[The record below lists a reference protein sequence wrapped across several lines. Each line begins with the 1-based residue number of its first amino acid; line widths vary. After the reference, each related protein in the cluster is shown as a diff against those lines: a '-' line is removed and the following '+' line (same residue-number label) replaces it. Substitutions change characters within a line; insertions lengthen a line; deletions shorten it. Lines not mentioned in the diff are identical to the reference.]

1 MPQERVE
8 LPLPLPQLLL
18 RLSEVVGSFGLIHF
32 TVRTPSNSPGT
43 HEFHPLRN
51 QWWCFL
57 LLGIALVVLGLL
69 CIIDP
74 LVPTLAS
81 VLVLGFLL
89 IAAGITQIVSSFW
102 AGKWSG
108 MLMHLLIGVLY
119 VVVGYM
125 IVDEPV
131 INMVLITKFIAI
143 FLIVSGAFRVI
154 SALVMRFPD
163 WGWALL
169 NGGVTLLLGI
179 IINRQLPEAA
189 LWVIGLFVGIEMLF
203 NGWAWVMLALNL
215 RAVAKKG

>member
-1 MPQERVE
+1 M
-8 LPLPLPQLLL
+8 
-18 RLSEVVGSFGLIHF
+18 S
-32 TVRTPSNSPGT
+32 TVSSPSNSPGT
-43 HEFHPLRN
+43 HELHALRN

-57 LLGIALVVLGLL
+57 LLGIALVVLGSL

-74 LVPTLAS
+74 FVPTLAS
-81 VLVLGFLL
+81 VVFLGFVLM
-89 IAAGITQIVSSFW
+89 AAGISQIVSSFW

-108 MLMHLLIGVLY
+108 MLIHMLIGVLY

-125 IVDEPV
+125 VVDAPV

-154 SALVMRFPD
+154 SALVVRFQD

-169 NGGVTLLLGI
+169 NGGVTFLLGV

-189 LWVIGLFVGIEMLF
+189 LWVIGLFIGIEMLF
-203 NGWAWVMLALNL
+203 NGWSWVMLALGL
-215 RAVAKKG
+215 RAVAKRS

>member
-1 MPQERVE
+1 M
-8 LPLPLPQLLL
+8 
-18 RLSEVVGSFGLIHF
+18 S
-32 TVRTPSNSPGT
+32 TVPAASNSSGT
-43 HEFHPLRN
+43 HELHPLRN

-57 LLGIALVVLGLL
+57 LLGIALVILGSL

-74 LVPTLAS
+74 FVPTLAS
-81 VLVLGFLL
+81 VFVLGFILM
-89 IAAGITQIVSSFW
+89 AAGITQIVSSFW

-108 MLMHLLIGVLY
+108 MLMHMLIGVLY

-125 IVDEPV
+125 IVDAPV

-143 FLIVSGAFRVI
+143 FLIVSGAFRMI
-154 SALVMRFPD
+154 SALVVRFPD

-189 LWVIGLFVGIEMLF
+189 LWVIGLFVGIELLF
-203 NGWAWVMLALNL
+203 NGWAWVMLALDL
-215 RAVAKKG
+215 RAVAKKTP

>member
-1 MPQERVE
+1 M
-8 LPLPLPQLLL
+8 
-18 RLSEVVGSFGLIHF
+18 S
-32 TVRTPSNSPGT
+32 TVTAPSNSSCT
-43 HEFHPLRN
+43 HELHALRN

-57 LLGIALVVLGLL
+57 LLGIALVVLGSL

-74 LVPTLAS
+74 FVPTLAS
-81 VLVLGFLL
+81 VVFLGFVLM
-89 IAAGITQIVSSFW
+89 AAGISQIVSSFW

-108 MLMHLLIGVLY
+108 MLIHMLIGVLY

-125 IVDEPV
+125 VVDAPV

-154 SALVMRFPD
+154 SALVVRFQD

-169 NGGVTLLLGI
+169 NGGVTFLLGV

-189 LWVIGLFVGIEMLF
+189 LWVIGLFIGIEMLF
-203 NGWAWVMLALNL
+203 NGWSWVMLALGL
-215 RAVAKKG
+215 RAVAKRS